1 MRQIILD
8 TETTGLDYKSGHKII
23 EFAGLEMID
32 RKITGRNLH
41 LYIQP
46 NREIDIEAQNVHGIS
61 LKDLEGKPIFAGI
74 AQELCE
80 YLKGAELIIH
90 NAPFDVGFLNHELK
104 IAGFPKIE
112 DLCPNVIDTLKKA
125 RELFPGK
132 RNTLDALCD
141 RFEIDRSNRTLHG
154 ALIDCELLAE
164 VYLSMTRE
172 QQSLQMEEDDNEIR
186 LASSKLKRPE
196 HLPILKANKEELET
210 HQKYLEKL
218 DKASGN
224 PCLYRQIEE

>member
-8 TETTGLDYKSGHKII
+8 TETTGLDPKSGHKII
-23 EFAGLEMID
+23 EFAGLEMIN
-32 RKITGRNLH
+32 RKITGKNLH

-61 LKDLEGKPIFAGI
+61 LADLEGKPVFKEI
-74 AQELCE
+74 AQELCD

-90 NAPFDVGFLNHELK
+90 NAPFDVGFLNHELAQ
-104 IAGFPKIE
+104 AGFPKIE
-112 DLCPNVIDTLKKA
+112 NLCPSVIDTLKNA
-125 RELFPGK
+125 REMFPGK

-154 ALIDCELLAE
+154 ALIDCELLAN
-164 VYLSMTRE
+164 VYLAMTRG
-172 QQSLQMEEDDNEIR
+172 QHSLQMEEDETEIL

-196 HLPILKANKEELET
+196 HMKILKATEEELHT
-210 HQKYLEKL
+210 HQKYLDKL
-218 DKASGN
+218 DKASGGS
-224 PCLYRQIEE
+224 CLYRQLEE